1 MRTLFLV
8 STLCLTVLI
17 LLVLGLTACVDSN
30 SSTSET
36 ADAAATVAPE
46 DGVTMNEVVGAFQG
60 GDVAEAVRLLE
71 IMVVE
76 QPENA
81 RAWSVLGQARGTL
94 AGQGPE
100 ADDALLQAAVDAYT
114 RALELDPTQRGAAL
128 GLAGLAARRGDTE
141 QALAR
146 LEELAAAGDVDLS
159 QVELNPNFAALV
171 GDPRFQALPPTAEDF
186 DGPAFVEPVRVLH
199 EWRGE
204 AQGDTFGWIARR
216 LGDGSAGDVD
226 GDGVADLTTS
236 APNKQLHDE
245 QLEDLPNAGRVYVYS
260 GKTGDLLWTRDGTT
274 AGALLG
280 QGIETAGDVN
290 GDGRSDVL
298 AAAPGANVAYVFDG
312 RDGSTLLEIQGHDGE
327 QFGRHVHGV
336 GDVDGDG
343 HSDLLIGAPRFDPS
357 ETLQDAG
364 RAALFSGKDG
374 SLLRQWLGQEAGD
387 RLGEA
392 VAGSMVGSENGR
404 HPVFILG
411 APDAGEGDRGR
422 VYVYTEL
429 AAQDGSS
436 ETVGEG
442 ANFIID
448 SDEQGAELGG
458 MFLSV
463 IGDLDADGVDD
474 VYASDWAHGALGPQT
489 GRIVVHSGATGEQ
502 LLELTGEASGNGFG
516 IGPAD
521 AGDADGDGH
530 DDLLVGAWQHASA
543 APAGGKAYLYSGRD
557 GSLLRTWTCQ
567 VMGDTF
573 GFDATRL
580 DDVDGDG
587 KMDYL
592 LTSAW
597 SAVNGPRA
605 GRMFVLAGE

>member
-1 MRTLFLV
+1 MRTLLPASVF
-8 STLCLTVLI
+8 CLAVLT
-17 LLVLGLTACVDSN
+17 LLVLGLTACN
-30 SSTSET
+30 GTGSSTES
-36 ADAAATVAPE
+36 ADA
-46 DGVTMNEVVGAFQG
+46 
-60 GDVAEAVRLLE
+60 
-71 IMVVE
+71 
-76 QPENA
+76 
-81 RAWSVLGQARGTL
+81 
-94 AGQGPE
+94 
-100 ADDALLQAAVDAYT
+100 
-114 RALELDPTQRGAAL
+114 GAASTP
-128 GLAGLAARRGDTE
+128 D
-141 QALAR
+141 
-146 LEELAAAGDVDLS
+146 DPHS
-159 QVELNPNFAALV
+159 QV
-171 GDPRFQALPPTAEDF
+171 LPPTAADS
-186 DGPAFVEPVRVLH
+186 DGPVFVEPTRVLH

-204 AQGDTFGWIARR
+204 APGDTFGWIARR

-226 GDGVADLTTS
+226 GDGIADLTTS

-245 QLEDLPNAGRVYVYS
+245 QAGDLANAGRVYVYS
-260 GKTGDLLWTRDGTT
+260 GKTGELLWTRDGTT

-290 GDGRSDVL
+290 GDGKPDVL

-357 ETLQDAG
+357 EALQDAG
-364 RAALFSGKDG
+364 RAALYSGKDG
-374 SLLRQWLGQEAGD
+374 SLLRQWLGEEAGD

-392 VAGSMVGSENGR
+392 VAGSMVGAGDAK
-404 HPVFILG
+404 HPILILG
-411 APDAGEGDRGR
+411 APDAGEGERGR
-422 VYVYTEL
+422 VYVYTQL
-429 AAQDGSS
+429 AKLDGSS
-436 ETVGEG
+436 QTAGDG
-442 ANFIID
+442 AAFVID

-463 IGDLDADGVDD
+463 IGDVDADGADD
-474 VYASDWAHGALGPQT
+474 VYASDWAHGGLGPQT

-502 LLELTGEASGNGFG
+502 LLALTGEASGNGFG
-516 IGPAD
+516 IGSAD

-530 DDLLVGAWQHASA
+530 DDLIVGAWQHASA
-543 APAGGKAYLYSGRD
+543 APAGGRAYLYSGKD

-597 SAVNGPRA
+597 SAVEGPRS
-605 GRMFVLAGE
+605 GRMFVIAGE